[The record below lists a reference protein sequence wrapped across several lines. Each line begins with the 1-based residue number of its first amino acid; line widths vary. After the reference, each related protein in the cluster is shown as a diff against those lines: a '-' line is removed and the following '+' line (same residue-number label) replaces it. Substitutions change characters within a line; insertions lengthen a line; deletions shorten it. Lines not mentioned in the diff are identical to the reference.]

1 MNNLS
6 NQLESLQSD
15 RQGMEEELGT
25 SMASQLT
32 SQEQND
38 LKNIHEQINSRNRIL
53 EEKVN
58 SQAPEPLRGPRAR
71 FARSGENGEGEV
83 RSL

>member
-58 SQAPEPLRGPRAR
+58 ERIDVEKRKNRLETLLTGQCHK
-71 FARSGENGEGEV
+71 N
-83 RSL
+83 

>member
-1 MNNLS
+1 
-6 NQLESLQSD
+6 
-15 RQGMEEELGT
+15 MEEELGT

-58 SQAPEPLRGPRAR
+58 ERIDVEKRKNRLETLLTGKC
-71 FARSGENGEGEV
+71 NKN
-83 RSL
+83 

>member
-58 SQAPEPLRGPRAR
+58 ERIDVEKRKNRLETLLTGQC
-71 FARSGENGEGEV
+71 
-83 RSL
+83 

>member
-58 SQAPEPLRGPRAR
+58 ERIDVEKRKNRLETLLTG
-71 FARSGENGEGEV
+71 
-83 RSL
+83 

>member
-1 MNNLS
+1 
-6 NQLESLQSD
+6 
-15 RQGMEEELGT
+15 MEEELGT

-58 SQAPEPLRGPRAR
+58 ERIDVEKRKNRLETLLTG
-71 FARSGENGEGEV
+71 
-83 RSL
+83 

>member
-1 MNNLS
+1 MS

-58 SQAPEPLRGPRAR
+58 ERIDVEKRKNRLETLLTG
-71 FARSGENGEGEV
+71 
-83 RSL
+83 

>member
-58 SQAPEPLRGPRAR
+58 ERIDVEKRKNRLETLLTGQS
-71 FARSGENGEGEV
+71 
-83 RSL
+83 

>member
-58 SQAPEPLRGPRAR
+58 ERIDVEKRKNRLETLLTGKCHK
-71 FARSGENGEGEV
+71 N
-83 RSL
+83 

>member
-15 RQGMEEELGT
+15 KQGMEEELGT

-32 SQEQND
+32 PQEQND
-38 LKNIHEQINSRNRIL
+38 LKNIHEQINSRNHIL

-58 SQAPEPLRGPRAR
+58 ERIDVEKRKNRLETLLTGK
-71 FARSGENGEGEV
+71 FD
-83 RSL
+83 

>member
-58 SQAPEPLRGPRAR
+58 ERIDVEKRKNRLETLLTGYCHK
-71 FARSGENGEGEV
+71 N
-83 RSL
+83 